1 MRRMLIAL
9 ALLFALLFLVLPL
22 AVVFVGA
29 FAKGWG
35 AFAAALAVPDTRHA
49 LFLTLLDIPFAVSP
63 VIAGLLYL
71 LLYSENA
78 PLGAW
83 FAARGWQLMFAV
95 PGIVLVTV
103 FVTCPFVARELVPF
117 MQQHG
122 AAEEEAAVVLGASP
136 WQLWRRITLPTILW
150 PLLYGV
156 ALTNA
161 RAVGE
166 FGAVSVVSGNIRGA
180 TMTLPLNVELL
191 YQDYQAAAAFASA
204 MLLVCIALA
213 TLALKAWVARHEE
226 HV

>member
-1 MRRMLIAL
+1 MAMNPSEFTNSDDEQCAIEARCLTAL
-9 ALLFALLFLVLPL
+9 AQREHSRAELVAKLHGFSPT
-22 AVVFVGA
+22 AVEFV
-29 FAKGWG
+29 
-35 AFAAALAVPDTRHA
+35 LDT
-49 LFLTLLDIPFAVSP
+49 L
-63 VIAGLLYL
+63 
-71 LLYSENA
+71 
-78 PLGAW
+78 
-83 FAARGWQLMFAV
+83 AARGWQLMFAV

-213 TLALKAWVARHEE
+213 TLVLKAWVARHEE